1 MKKLPHIILKYL
13 SFFVTVLVPF
23 TVLAAPA
30 DQSLTETYATKE
42 LFVTPGYK
50 VFATTVEILLIITI
64 VILAIYALRHFIFA
78 LSRLFSY
85 QRHPYAEI
93 IDGKWPSVTILTPA
107 HNEENVIGDLLEA
120 LMHVDYPPQLMQVI
134 AVNDRSTDGTTEIID
149 KITKK
154 YPGRIQHFNR
164 QEGVPGKS
172 AALCDA
178 QKFVKN
184 DVVLVFD
191 ADNVPGPFLIKQLVS
206 AFFDPEVGSVMG
218 RAVPVNSEQN
228 LLTRLLD
235 IERSGGYQVNQQARE
250 NIQAVPQYG
259 GTGGGVRTVALE
271 EVGGWHEKALAEDT
285 EITLRLLENDWKTAY
300 ANNAE
305 CLEQVP
311 ETWKVRINQIT
322 RWAKGHNQVF
332 YSYLKKVVLNK
343 KLNLAARI
351 DGALLLGVFLISP
364 VLLFGW
370 VLFLIAY
377 YLDIMPGLTGVLAF
391 FIAVSFSGVG
401 NFTVFYELST
411 AVYLDNLRNVRGNRI
426 RLLPFSYFS
435 FFIGMFILS
444 KAFFEQITI
453 DKMKKGISWERTD
466 HPKRKKDAS

>member
-1 MKKLPHIILKYL
+1 MKKLPYIILKCI
-13 SFFVTVLVPF
+13 SFFTAVFAPLSAF
-23 TVLAAPA
+23 AATN
-30 DQSLTETYATKE
+30 DSLTDVYATNE
-42 LFVTPGYK
+42 LFTTPGYK
-50 VFATTVEILLIITI
+50 VFVVAVEVLLITTV
-64 VILAIYALRHFIFA
+64 VILAIYAVRHFIFA
-78 LSRLFSY
+78 VSRLFCY

-93 IDGKWPSVTILTPA
+93 IEGRWPSVTILTPA
-107 HNEENVIGDLLEA
+107 HNEENVIGDLLES
-120 LMHVDYPPQLMQVI
+120 LMHVDYPPQLLQVI
-134 AVNDRSTDGTTEIID
+134 AVNDRSTDGTTEVIE
-149 KITKK
+149 KICKK
-154 YPGRIQHFNR
+154 YPGRILHHQR
-164 QEGVPGKS
+164 KGGVPGKS
-172 AALCDA
+172 AALCEV
-178 QKFVKN
+178 QNLVKN

-218 RAVPVNSEQN
+218 RAVPVNSEEN

-259 GTGGGVRTVALE
+259 GTGGGVRTVALA

-285 EITLRLLENDWKTAY
+285 EITLRLLENNWKTAY

-332 YSYLKKVVLNK
+332 FSYLKTVIMNK
-343 KLNLAARI
+343 KLNAAARI

-370 VLFLIAY
+370 VLFLVAY
-377 YLDIMPGLTGVLAF
+377 YLDIMPGFLTGVFAF

-401 NFTVFYELST
+401 NFTIFYELST
-411 AVYLDNLRNVRGNRI
+411 AVYLDNLRNVKGNRI

-435 FFIGMFILS
+435 FFISMFILS

-453 DKMKKGISWERTD
+453 DQIKKGVSWERTD
-466 HPKRKKDAS
+466 HPKRKK